1 MQMGDLQSQIG
12 MKSNEVEERRP
23 GGCCLNMEVLCAWQS
38 LLQRQGS
45 PERGDNTQAA
55 AGSTIGEEQLN

>member
-1 MQMGDLQSQIG
+1 MQMDDLQSQIG

-23 GGCCLNMEVLCAWQS
+23 GGLCLNMEVLCAWQS

-45 PERGDNTQAA
+45 HERGDNAQAA
-55 AGSTIGEEQLN
+55 AGSSIGEEQLN